1 MATKDNHVALFD
13 RDHAAKIFIPN
24 NFGLAPKY
32 GWLFH
37 VAFDINPEISRVS
50 NDDVLRMGL
59 IVKSASLPKFTVES
73 KTMNAYNRVD
83 IVQTK
88 VKYDQVTI
96 KLHDDNL
103 DVMRN
108 FWYDYYSYYY
118 RDADWNENI
127 YAAATKY
134 SERQNQ
140 TWGYTPRQ
148 YPASVSNT
156 QQYLSA
162 VRIYSLHNKKFAEYT
177 LLNPIITQF
186 QHGEHAQGGESGT
199 LENSMTIQ
207 FQAVK
212 YQYGQVSED
221 TVTGFAHLTYDSRA
235 STLGTTNVTDHSIH
249 DLAEGMTGLPGIV
262 NNLKNLNGTAIV
274 GAALGAGASALL
286 TGGIPAI
293 GAGIGAAGSA
303 LKSGWGKAKSA
314 WNDAFP
320 SDGTTAKINPQAEVD
335 AATAQ
340 LTADEDALTQANA
353 DLEAGKAE
361 QAQLEAQIESDT
373 YTLEYDPN
381 LSEEDISA
389 LQQIITDN
397 KAKLVSVIEN
407 NATLEENITGLTDAV
422 FADQERLKQAQEAA
436 NPSGNSADDGGVGA
450 DSTTTFDAKTG
461 TTTEAN
467 PDGSETMVDGL
478 GDYYTVPQQKPVD
491 NPNAASNEQAPSYT
505 GPSVVYAPDGS
516 SSPVDSLGNV
526 QKTLVNGSYN
536 N

>member
-1 MATKDNHVALFD
+1 MATKDNNVALFD
-13 RDHAAKIFIPN
+13 RTHAAKIFIPN

-37 VAFDINPEISRVS
+37 VAFDINPEIARVS
-50 NDDVLRMGL
+50 NDDILRMGL
-59 IVKSASLPKFTVES
+59 IVKSASLPKFTVDT
-73 KTMNAYNRVD
+73 KTLNAYNRVD

-88 VKYDQVTI
+88 VKYDPITI
-96 KLHDDNL
+96 KFHDDNL

-162 VRIYSLHNKKFAEYT
+162 IRIYSLHNKKFAEYT

-186 QHGEHAQGGESGT
+186 QHGEHAQGGEAGT
-199 LENSMTIQ
+199 LENTMSIQ

-221 TVTGFAHLTYDSRA
+221 TVTGFAHLTYDSRD
-235 STLGTTNVTDHSIH
+235 SILGTSTVSDRDVH
-249 DLAEGMTGLPGIV
+249 DLAEGMTGLGGII
-262 NNLKNLNGTAIV
+262 NNLKNINGAAIA
-274 GAALGAGASALL
+274 GAALSAGVSALV
-286 TGGIPAI
+286 TGGIPKV
-293 GAGIGAAGSA
+293 GEGIAAAGSA

-320 SDGTTAKINPQAEVD
+320 KDSATSSSTSAMDPQAEVD
-335 AATAQ
+335 AAQAQ
-340 LTADEDALTQANA
+340 LTADEDALAQANA
-353 DLEAGKAE
+353 DLEAGQAE

-381 LSEEDISA
+381 LTEEDIAA
-389 LQQIITDN
+389 LEQIIQDN
-397 KAKLVSVIEN
+397 KAKLAEVIDN
-407 NATLEENITGLTDAV
+407 NAAIQENIDGLTTAV
-422 FADQERLKQAQEAA
+422 LDDRYRLDQALEAQNA
-436 NPSGNSADDGGVGA
+436 SGNSEEEGGPGA
-450 DSTTTFDAKTG
+450 DSETTYDSETGETTTT
-461 TTTEAN
+461 N
-467 PDGSETMVDGL
+467 PDGSETMIDDQGN
-478 GDYYTVPQQKPVD
+478 YYTVPQQNAVD
-491 NPNAASNEQAPSYT
+491 NPDASSNQ
-505 GPSVVYAPDGS
+505 
-516 SSPVDSLGNV
+516 SSPKSYDAFGNPI
-526 QKTLVNGSYN
+526 Y
-536 N
+536 